1 MRRLISGIAAGAVL
15 AAVFAAAPVQAE
27 DMMKSD
33 ILEAY
38 TTPSEATPE
47 AATKADCLQKAEME
61 TDSAKKDEMLKACDA
76 MK

>member
-15 AAVFAAAPVQAE
+15 AAVFAAAPVEAE

-38 TTPSEATPE
+38 TTPSDATPA
-47 AATKADCLQKAEME
+47 AATKADCLQKAETE